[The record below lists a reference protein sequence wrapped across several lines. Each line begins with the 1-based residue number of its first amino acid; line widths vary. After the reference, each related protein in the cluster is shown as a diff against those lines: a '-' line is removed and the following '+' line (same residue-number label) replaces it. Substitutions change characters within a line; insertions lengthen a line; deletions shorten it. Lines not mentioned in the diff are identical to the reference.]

1 MSPIL
6 AEAERSQLLKAL
18 QTFTKAMSSRCGIE
32 SATAQG
38 LAAAEAEAH
47 AQRLVAQNADAP
59 LEVEIY
65 VYLEV
70 FDTYI
75 KQKGSV
81 KNGTYSFL
89 LDSALCSLLNF
100 PTSSWSVYDRFRGE
114 FVPIPTFCALKIVK
128 NEFLVIRPTNFGEE
142 DCIGLDGLIRKLNA
156 YNLPKAE
163 YPGQAIRNRK
173 RGRADDNAVAGPSK
187 RRKPAPVEYLEISDS
202 DSE

>member
-1 MSPIL
+1 MSSNANSNNSPRKAFLELLAPRWRVPPCPFGNKHHAGLCMGTAVPDNIGRRSFYCKPGRGKMVCPDEDRMSPIL

-32 SATAQG
+32 
-38 LAAAEAEAH
+38 
-47 AQRLVAQNADAP
+47 RLVAQNADAP

-100 PTSSWSVYDRFRGE
+100 PTSS
-114 FVPIPTFCALKIVK
+114 
-128 NEFLVIRPTNFGEE
+128 
-142 DCIGLDGLIRKLNA
+142 
-156 YNLPKAE
+156 
-163 YPGQAIRNRK
+163 
-173 RGRADDNAVAGPSK
+173 
-187 RRKPAPVEYLEISDS
+187 
-202 DSE
+202 